1 VNTKVLMVASS
12 LALGLAG
19 LAASF
24 APSEL
29 LRALGSPVAE
39 PLPVLIQL
47 LGSLYL
53 AFAITNWTAKDN
65 MIGGIYSRP
74 LSLGNC
80 VHFVVGSLALAK
92 QQFSR
97 EVKEIKASSWW
108 GWQPRTITMT
118 LKSRSEF
125 GDHIVFVPRGVG
137 LGSSEVEQE
146 LKRLLARD

>member
-1 VNTKVLMVASS
+1 MNTRILMIISS
-12 LALGLAG
+12 SVLGLAG

-29 LRALGSPVAE
+29 LSALGSPVAE

-80 VHFVVGSLALAK
+80 VHFVVGTLALAK
-92 QQFSR
+92 QQFSHDMS
-97 EVKEIKASSWW
+97 VPLI
-108 GWQPRTITMT
+108 GVLIVYTIFAICFAW
-118 LKSRSEF
+118 L
-125 GDHIVFVPRGVG
+125 V
-137 LGSSEVEQE
+137 LGMGP
-146 LKRLLARD
+146 LARSPLPSSKTLASDAKF

>member
-1 VNTKVLMVASS
+1 MNTKTLMVASS

-29 LRALGSPVAE
+29 LRALGSPAVE

-47 LGSLYL
+47 LGGTYL
-53 AFAITNWTAKDN
+53 AFALTNWAAKDN

-80 VHFVVGSLALAK
+80 VHFVVGAIALAK
-92 QQFSR
+92 QQFSHD
-97 EVKEIKASSWW
+97 VSAPLIAALIVY
-108 GWQPRTITMT
+108 TIFAICFAW
-118 LKSRSEF
+118 LVF
-125 GDHIVFVPRGVG
+125 GHGRACKTAAH
-137 LGSSEVEQE
+137 E
-146 LKRLLARD
+146 

>member
-1 VNTKVLMVASS
+1 MNTKILMVTSS

-24 APSEL
+24 APEEL
-29 LRALGSPVAE
+29 LRALRSPVAE

-47 LGSLYL
+47 LGGMYV

-97 EVKEIKASSWW
+97 EMSTPLMAVLLVYTIFAICFAWLVFGSGAACKVNAPE
-108 GWQPRTITMT
+108 QP
-118 LKSRSEF
+118 S
-125 GDHIVFVPRGVG
+125 PR
-137 LGSSEVEQE
+137 
-146 LKRLLARD
+146 R

>member
-1 VNTKVLMVASS
+1 MNTKVLMVTSS

-47 LGSLYL
+47 LGAVYI
-53 AFAITNWTAKDN
+53 AFAMTNWTAKDN

-92 QQFSR
+92 QQFSHDMS
-97 EVKEIKASSWW
+97 VPLTAVLVVYAIFAVCFAW
-108 GWQPRTITMT
+108 
-118 LKSRSEF
+118 LVF
-125 GDHIVFVPRGVG
+125 GRGAACRVAAA
-137 LGSSEVEQE
+137 EQQG
-146 LKRLLARD
+146 ARH